1 MAFGCMLGAHLVH
14 CLVQIFCKRL
24 QVCHM
29 SRGVASFFKT
39 SKEFEIPWA
48 SPRPVDHIHKD
59 AHNRRAKTKIR
70 SNYYP
75 KRH

>member
-1 MAFGCMLGAHLVH
+1 MLGAHLVH

-39 SKEFEIPWA
+39 SKEFEIPGLL
-48 SPRPVDHIHKD
+48 PVPTIIY
-59 AHNRRAKTKIR
+59 RTREEAKAKIR

-75 KRH
+75 KGR